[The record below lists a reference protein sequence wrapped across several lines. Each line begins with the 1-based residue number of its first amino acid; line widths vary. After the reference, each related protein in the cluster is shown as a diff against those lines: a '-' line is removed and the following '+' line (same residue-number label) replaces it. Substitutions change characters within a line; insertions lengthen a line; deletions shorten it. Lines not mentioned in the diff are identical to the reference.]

1 MKEQKFKLGK
11 RRIDKLCK
19 RFGLNVK
26 FQHSRTDSYK
36 VSYYCE
42 GQNIF
47 VDIEFSRRTILCWT
61 STGTIET
68 ISHNQFYKVYQIISE
83 VQKYENC

>member
-1 MKEQKFKLGK
+1 MRQKFKLGK

-19 RFGLNVK
+19 QFGLNLK
-26 FQHSRTDSYK
+26 FQHSCTDSYK
-36 VSYYCE
+36 ASYYCE

-61 STGTIET
+61 PSGTIE
-68 ISHNQFYKVYQIISE
+68 IIPYNQFYKVYQIIAE
-83 VQKYENC
+83 VQKYENS

>member
-42 GQNIF
+42 G
-47 VDIEFSRRTILCWT
+47 
-61 STGTIET
+61 
-68 ISHNQFYKVYQIISE
+68 
-83 VQKYENC
+83 